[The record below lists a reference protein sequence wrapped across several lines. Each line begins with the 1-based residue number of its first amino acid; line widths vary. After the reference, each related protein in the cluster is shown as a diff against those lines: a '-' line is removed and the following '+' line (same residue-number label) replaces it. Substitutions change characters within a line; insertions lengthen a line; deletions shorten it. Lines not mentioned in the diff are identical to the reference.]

1 MCGARPEFPFRSEPE
16 VGVWRVAR
24 TIWTLEAARAILPRV
39 MDATARACES
49 ASQVVAE
56 LEGGILPENLQ
67 EEKEDQLGTIV
78 SEWTETIIRLGAD
91 VKGLWLVDFDHGSGY
106 YCWKLGETDIIY
118 EHSYEAGFAGRRRI
132 VEQDGESED

>member
-1 MCGARPEFPFRSEPE
+1 M
-16 VGVWRVAR
+16 AR